1 MRDVGVGVTAPVVQ
15 QLKGDVQRGGQQ
27 AADEAP
33 RVEPGSSVWTV
44 QVPHEK
50 HEQVL
55 HDEQDV
61 DDDVPVPGRANGQ
74 KQAEVAEDGEKGVE
88 HGVVQPATQNFIR
101 GLFKDPG
108 KHEHHVR

>member
-1 MRDVGVGVTAPVVQ
+1 MYHRLPVSLQEFSLPRVAVTGDAVRDVRVGVTAPVVQ

-33 RVEPGSSVWTV
+33 RVEPGSSVRTV

-61 DDDVPVPGRANGQ
+61 EDEVPVPGRANGQ
-74 KQAEVAEDGEKGVE
+74 E
-88 HGVVQPATQNFIR
+88 
-101 GLFKDPG
+101 
-108 KHEHHVR
+108 

>member
-1 MRDVGVGVTAPVVQ
+1 M
-15 QLKGDVQRGGQQ
+15 
-27 AADEAP
+27 AP
-33 RVEPGSSVWTV
+33 RVEPGSSVRTV
-44 QVPHEK
+44 QVPREK

-61 DDDVPVPGRANGQ
+61 EDDVPVPGRANGQ
-74 KQAEVAEDGEKGVE
+74 KQADGEKGVE
-88 HGVVQPATQNFIR
+88 HGVVQPARRTFIR